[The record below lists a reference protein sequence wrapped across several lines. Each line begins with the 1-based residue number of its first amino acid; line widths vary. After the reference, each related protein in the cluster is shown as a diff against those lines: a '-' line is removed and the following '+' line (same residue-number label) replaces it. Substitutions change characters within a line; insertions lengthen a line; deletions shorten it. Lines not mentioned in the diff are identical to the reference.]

1 MALFQQRSCQSCS
14 FYRQMGERGF
24 CFKHSKVISS
34 ASGCDDFAPKMDE
47 EMKKR
52 WYLENKGTR
61 EHGAE
66 IEGFDKITVTE
77 HPSGTEGFTLPK
89 KDRVK
94 EKIFIDTKTEGEM
107 TSKPRTDASEQGQ
120 NLFLAI
126 LIGGLVILIV
136 ILFATGVF

>member
-1 MALFQQRSCQSCS
+1 MALFQQRSCQDCS

-34 ASGCDDFAPKMDE
+34 ASGCDDFAPKIEE

-52 WYLENKGTR
+52 WSLENKETR

-77 HPSGTEGFTLPK
+77 HPSGSEGFALPK

-94 EKIFIDTKTEGEM
+94 ERIFIDTKPEGE
-107 TSKPRTDASEQGQ
+107 TASKPRNDASEQGQ

-126 LIGGLVILIV
+126 LIGGLIILIL